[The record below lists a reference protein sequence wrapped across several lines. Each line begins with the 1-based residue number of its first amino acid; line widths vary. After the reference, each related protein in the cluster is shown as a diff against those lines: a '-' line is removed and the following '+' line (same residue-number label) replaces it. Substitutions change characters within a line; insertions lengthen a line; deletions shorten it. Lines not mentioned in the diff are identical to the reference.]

1 LKTFSLASVAFILA
15 TIAMATIAVRNLP
28 ALLEILLLDRFSVS
42 SGARYAIKTLTAY
55 ILIAFAIMTVSS
67 TLGISWGRVQW
78 LVAAL
83 SVGIGFGL
91 QEIVANFISG
101 IIILFE
107 RPVRVGDVVTI
118 GQTTGTVTKIRIRA
132 TTVRNWDRQE
142 LLVPN
147 KEFITNHLLNW
158 TLSDSLN
165 RVVISVGIDYNDD
178 VRLAIRLMEEAVA
191 GNERILKE
199 PEPSFIF
206 ERFGDSALMLQA
218 RGFVPEVEDRVPVI
232 SDLQQVI
239 LDKFRAHGISLAF
252 PQRDIHLRASDP
264 LEVRIRREGPGR
276 PGPGV
281 EAPA

>member
-1 LKTFSLASVAFILA
+1 
-15 TIAMATIAVRNLP
+15 
-28 ALLEILLLDRFSVS
+28 
-42 SGARYAIKTLTAY
+42 
-55 ILIAFAIMTVSS
+55 
-67 TLGISWGRVQW
+67 
-78 LVAAL
+78 
-83 SVGIGFGL
+83 
-91 QEIVANFISG
+91 IVANFISG

-165 RVVISVGIDYNDD
+165 RVVISLGVGYEDD

-191 GNERILKE
+191 GNDRVLKE
-199 PEPSFIF
+199 PPPSFIF
-206 ERFGDSALMLQA
+206 ERFGDSALLLQA
-218 RGFVPEVEDRVPVI
+218 RCFVPEVDDRVPVI

-264 LEVRIRREGPGR
+264 LEVRVRREGPGPGGIPR
-276 PGPGV
+276 PDS
-281 EAPA
+281 

>member
-1 LKTFSLASVAFILA
+1 
-15 TIAMATIAVRNLP
+15 
-28 ALLEILLLDRFSVS
+28 
-42 SGARYAIKTLTAY
+42 
-55 ILIAFAIMTVSS
+55 MTVSS
-67 TLGISWGRVQW
+67 ALGISWGRVQW

-165 RVVISVGIDYNDD
+165 RVVISLGVGYEDD

-191 GNERILKE
+191 DNERVLKE
-199 PEPSFIF
+199 PPPSFIF
-206 ERFGDSALMLQA
+206 ERFGDSALLLQA
-218 RGFVPEVEDRVPVI
+218 RCFVPEVEDRVPVI

-264 LEVRIRREGPGR
+264 LEVRVRHEGQGPGGNTR
-276 PGPGV
+276 PDS
-281 EAPA
+281 